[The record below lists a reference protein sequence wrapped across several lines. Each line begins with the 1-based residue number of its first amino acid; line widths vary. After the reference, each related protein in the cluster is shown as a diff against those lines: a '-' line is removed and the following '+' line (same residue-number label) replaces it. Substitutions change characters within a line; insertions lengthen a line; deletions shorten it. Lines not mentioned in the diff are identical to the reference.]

1 LINNKL
7 HPTSI
12 MSGYKIACR
21 EACRYIQ
28 NNLCLKV
35 SDLGRECLINCVKT
49 SMSSKII
56 GSEQDFYAKMV
67 VDAILNVKQ
76 GDKYPIKSVN
86 IVKNHGGNSMDS
98 QLYKGYVLKTL
109 RACQQMP
116 TSIENAKIAC
126 LDFNLNKFRMKM
138 GVQVLVDD
146 PKNLEKIRQ
155 RELDILKE
163 RI

>member
-1 LINNKL
+1 
-7 HPTSI
+7 
-12 MSGYKIACR
+12 
-21 EACRYIQ
+21 
-28 NNLCLKV
+28 
-35 SDLGRECLINCVKT
+35 
-49 SMSSKII
+49 
-56 GSEQDFYAKMV
+56 
-67 VDAILNVKQ
+67 
-76 GDKYPIKSVN
+76 
-86 IVKNHGGNSMDS
+86 MDS
-98 QLYKGYVLKTL
+98 MLYKGYVLKTI